1 MKGYKCVHLSH
12 FITKNRMSYI
22 SLCLSLDVCDPTLLA
37 KPCLHDGYQDPKNC
51 SRCRCADGLGGDYCE
66 EVQLHPHSAGNVIQ
80 SGLYQLF
87 KKNPLPFYVMPIL
100 KS

>member
-1 MKGYKCVHLSH
+1 
-12 FITKNRMSYI
+12 MSYI

-66 EVQLHPHSAGNVIQ
+66 EVQLHPHSAGNTMWTKSTFRNILVI
-80 SGLYQLF
+80 F
-87 KKNPLPFYVMPIL
+87 KLRF
-100 KS
+100 